1 MNKREK
7 LERRRRLREA
17 KVRGPKPNY
26 TGPNR
31 GKNPPRDV
39 LAFIELR
46 MCMAEA
52 QPDPIELARELGYD
66 ERGIWRLK
74 SKHPNDLLRYLQSVE
89 RERRDTDRYLAPQDG
104 RSHPEQY
111 VSSHIGA
118 MDELPAVPKH
128 YEDSLASQRLKAA
141 EELLSGMVEMEAALR
156 FRLANTEAPMVEG
169 ELKRALRQVERA
181 REKAQRKLSVYE
193 QERRKAA

>member
-17 KVRGPKPNY
+17 KARGPKPNY

-46 MCMAEA
+46 MRMAEA

-74 SKHPNDLLRYLQSVE
+74 SKHPDDLLRYLQSVE
-89 RERRDTDRYLAPQDG
+89 RERRDTDRYLPPQNG

-111 VSSHIGA
+111 VESHIGA
-118 MDELPAVPKH
+118 IDELPVVPKH
-128 YEDSLASQRLKAA
+128 YEK
-141 EELLSGMVEMEAALR
+141 ELPLQNARRMYNAMVEAEASIKHALDQC
-156 FRLANTEAPMVEG
+156 G
-169 ELKRALRQVERA
+169 ESVFAGEIRRSYAQAKRA
-181 REKAQRKLSVYE
+181 RERA
-193 QERRKAA
+193 ERQLEVVEREKAA